1 MQKSSINLVK
11 SFLIAFIR
19 FAKNK
24 FEIVNRCHY
33 EDEVRSNPI
42 YVDCFV
48 SLAMTVLSLAH
59 SVRLMA
65 MTIKNNFV
73 NLNLVKTFL
82 TSITFDSLS
91 REIKNPCLVIKKL
104 YQKEIFKMYI
114 LKTKKI
120 FTYMVVGALIT
131 ALFISCKNDDKTGSG
146 DDYSVPTATGDPAT
160 DLTDGTYSGNL
171 TLTAQEG
178 NPTEDVSRLDGF
190 TLTITGNKAEAGIG
204 GALANAQVL
213 KSGSEYSANGE
224 SNQDGLNAKEY
235 IKFTVSGDSVTITYI
250 VAISGDGQS
259 YKLTYDGTLTKQAS

>member
-1 MQKSSINLVK
+1 MTIKNNLEIINLVK
-11 SFLIAFIR
+11 S
-19 FAKNK
+19 
-24 FEIVNRCHY
+24 
-33 EDEVRSNPI
+33 
-42 YVDCFV
+42 
-48 SLAMTVLSLAH
+48 
-59 SVRLMA
+59 
-65 MTIKNNFV
+65 
-73 NLNLVKTFL
+73 FL

-91 REIKNPCLVIKKL
+91 RKIKNPCLVIKKFKL
-104 YQKEIFKMYI
+104 IKEIFKMYI

-120 FTYMVVGALIT
+120 FTYLVVGALIT

-178 NPTEDVSRLDGF
+178 NPTEDVSSLGQGF
-190 TLTITGNKAEAGIG
+190 TLEIAANKASAGIG

-213 KSGSEYSANGE
+213 KYGSEYSANGE

-250 VAISGDGQS
+250 VAVSGEGQS